1 MTRIL
6 AAVLFVVL
14 GGFALFGMYTA
25 AQDVALGRMERDMRG
40 WIEPRA

>member
-6 AAVLFVVL
+6 TAALLAVL

-25 AQDVALGRMERDMRG
+25 AQDVALRSMERDMRG